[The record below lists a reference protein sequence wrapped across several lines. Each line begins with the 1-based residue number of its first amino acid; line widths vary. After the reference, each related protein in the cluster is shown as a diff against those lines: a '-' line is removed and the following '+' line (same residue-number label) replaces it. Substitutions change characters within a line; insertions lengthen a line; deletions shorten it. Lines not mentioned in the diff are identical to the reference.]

1 MSQVGASGLRSWII
15 QRLSAVYLAL
25 FLLYALV
32 VFSRNPPVSY
42 QQWHDW
48 FAQPVMNIASGL
60 FFIALLLHTWVGIR
74 DVILDYVK
82 PFSMRLAV
90 LVVIG
95 FAWLA
100 LALWVLRTL
109 VMLTS

>member
-1 MSQVGASGLRSWII
+1 MSQVGAAGLRSWII

-25 FLLYALV
+25 FLLYVLAL
-32 VFSRNPPVSY
+32 FSINPPVSY

-48 FAQPVMNIASGL
+48 IARPAMNIATGL
-60 FFIALLLHTWVGIR
+60 FFIALLLHAWVGIR

-82 PFSMRLAV
+82 PFSLRLGV

-109 VMLTS
+109 VMLTV

>member
-25 FLLYALV
+25 FLLYALAA
-32 VFSRNPPVSY
+32 FNMNPPVSY

-48 FAQPVMNIASGL
+48 FARPAMNIASGL
-60 FFIALLLHTWVGIR
+60 FFIALLLHAWIGIR

-82 PFSMRLAV
+82 PFSLRLTM

-100 LALWVLRTL
+100 MALWVLPTL
-109 VMLTS
+109 VMLTL